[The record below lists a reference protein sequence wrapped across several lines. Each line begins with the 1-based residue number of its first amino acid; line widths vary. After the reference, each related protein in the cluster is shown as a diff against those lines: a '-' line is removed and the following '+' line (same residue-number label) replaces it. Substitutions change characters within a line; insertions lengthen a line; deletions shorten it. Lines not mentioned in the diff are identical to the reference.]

1 MSILAKQ
8 FAFWSSD
15 QGGLGQIQSV
25 NRNPLQNRPQL
36 VLARLKMNIRLLAFT
51 WKCWQLQLFAL
62 RSEEEKQRLQRQSA
76 RLESCLGEMKRNSAL
91 ILAKVEK
98 IWAAQQRQ
106 QAELEAEKR
115 KPWYKNL
122 FCTLRGWAVL
132 ALGTQ
137 LLDGFTGDPFLKK
150 VGPFV
155 WTHLGNLVQESALMD
170 TLNGI
175 LKLIR
180 LFLLG
185 G

>member
-8 FAFWSSD
+8 FVFWSSY
-15 QGGLGQIQSV
+15 QGGLGQIQSM
-25 NRNPLQNRPQL
+25 NRNPLHNRPQL
-36 VLARLKMNIRLLAFT
+36 VFARLKMNLRLFQFR
-51 WKCWQLQLFAL
+51 WKCWQLQLFVL
-62 RSEEEKQRLQRQSA
+62 RSEEEKQGLRLQSA
-76 RLESCLGEMKRNSAL
+76 SLEFSLKQMEQNLAL
-91 ILAKVEK
+91 ILSKVEK
-98 IWAAQQRQ
+98 IWAAQQRRL
-106 QAELEAEKR
+106 AELEAEKR

-122 FCTLRGWAVL
+122 FGTLRGWAVL
-132 ALGTQ
+132 ALSTQ

-155 WTHLGNLVQESALMD
+155 WTHLGDLVKESALMD

-180 LFLLG
+180 QILG

>member
-1 MSILAKQ
+1 MTFLGKQ
-8 FAFWSSD
+8 FVFWSSY

-25 NRNPLQNRPQL
+25 NRNPLHNRPRF
-36 VLARLKMNIRLLAFT
+36 VLARLKTNLRLLDFT
-51 WKCWQLQLFAL
+51 WKCWQLKQIVL
-62 RSEEEKQRLQRQSA
+62 RSEQEKHRLRLQSA
-76 RLESCLGEMKRNSAL
+76 RLESSLKQMEQNLAL
-91 ILAKVEK
+91 ILSKIED
-98 IWAAQQRQ
+98 IWAAQQRRL
-106 QAELEAEKR
+106 AELEAEKR

-122 FCTLRGWAVL
+122 FGTLRGWAVL
-132 ALGTQ
+132 ALSTQ

-155 WTHLGNLVQESALMD
+155 WTHLGDLVKESALMD

-180 LFLLG
+180 QILG